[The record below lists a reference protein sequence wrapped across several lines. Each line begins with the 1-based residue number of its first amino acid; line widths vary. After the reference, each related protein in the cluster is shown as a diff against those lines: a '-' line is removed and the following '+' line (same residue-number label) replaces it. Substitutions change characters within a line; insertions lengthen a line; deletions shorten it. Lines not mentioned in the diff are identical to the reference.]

1 MSKTVLVHSKDSQAN
16 TDFNNKNGSIDS
28 DNIDSSNIDN
38 NGIDSSNIDSDNI
51 NNDNIESAIYQL
63 ATMLRERRTLVLSG
77 AGISTESGIP
87 DYRGP
92 TAKPRNPM
100 RYQMFVKSAAA
111 RQRYWA
117 RSTVGWAFVADRY
130 PNAGHEAVMQLEA
143 AGFFTGVLTQNVDGL
158 HQAAGSQQVLEL
170 HGRLSQVRCLQC
182 QRLESRHRLQG
193 RLLEHNPAFKTT
205 VVDLAPDGDAEIPDE
220 HIHTF
225 TVPACRYCGGVLK
238 PDVVFFGENV
248 PKPRVA
254 RAWQY
259 LENADALLVLGSSLT
274 VRSGYRFVV
283 RAAQENKPVAIVNLG
298 ETRGDNDADFKL
310 AAPLGVTLQHLARQ
324 LGC

>member
-1 MSKTVLVHSKDSQAN
+1 
-16 TDFNNKNGSIDS
+16 
-28 DNIDSSNIDN
+28 
-38 NGIDSSNIDSDNI
+38 
-51 NNDNIESAIYQL
+51 
-63 ATMLRERRTLVLSG
+63 VLSG

-92 TAKPRNPM
+92 NAKPRNPM
-100 RYQMFVKSAAA
+100 RYQMFVNSAVA

-117 RSTVGWAFVADRY
+117 RSTVGWAFVAERH
-130 PNAGHEAVMQLEA
+130 PNTGHQAVQQLEA
-143 AGFFTGVLTQNVDGL
+143 AGFLTGVLTQNVDGL
-158 HQAAGSQQVLEL
+158 HQAAGSPKVLEL

-182 QRLESRHRLQG
+182 QRLEHRAHLQK
-193 RLLEHNPAFKTT
+193 RLLEHNPSFKTY
-205 VVDLAPDGDAEIPDE
+205 VVDVAPDGDAEIPDE

-225 TVPACRYCGGVLK
+225 TVPACQHCAGVLK

-248 PKPRVA
+248 PKPRVE

-259 LENADALLVLGSSLT
+259 LDEADTLLVLGSSLT

-283 RAAQENKPVAIVNLG
+283 RAVQEKKPVTIINLG
-298 ETRGDNDADFKL
+298 ETRGDGDATLKL
-310 AAPLGVTLQHLARQ
+310 DAPLGITLQQLVSQ

>member
-1 MSKTVLVHSKDSQAN
+1 VSKPVAVHDADTRAIPRDANNLHHLDTATRNTAINDAAIDQLV
-16 TDFNNKNGSIDS
+16 
-28 DNIDSSNIDN
+28 
-38 NGIDSSNIDSDNI
+38 
-51 NNDNIESAIYQL
+51 
-63 ATMLRERRTLVLSG
+63 TMLRQRRTLVLTG

-117 RSTVGWAFVADRY
+117 RSAVGWAFVADRY
-130 PNAGHEAVMQLEA
+130 PNAGHDAVAQLED
-143 AGFFTGVLTQNVDGL
+143 AGLISRVLTQNVDGL

-182 QRLESRHRLQG
+182 QKLESRHRLQG
-193 RLLEHNPAFKTT
+193 RLLEHNPTFKTY
-205 VVDLAPDGDAEIPDE
+205 VLDVAPDGDAEIPDE

-248 PKPRVA
+248 PKPRVE
-254 RAWQY
+254 RAWQW
-259 LENADALLVLGSSLT
+259 LEDADALLVLGSSLT

-283 RAAQENKPVAIVNLG
+283 KAAQDGKPVAIINLG
-298 ETRGDNDADFKL
+298 ETRGDNDATLKL
-310 AAPLGVTLQHLARQ
+310 DAPLGTTLQALVQQLA
-324 LGC
+324 C

>member
-1 MSKTVLVHSKDSQAN
+1 MGVVYSDGVSKPVLVAEVHSPTNTPHDPDSN
-16 TDFNNKNGSIDS
+16 
-28 DNIDSSNIDN
+28 NIDN
-38 NGIDSSNIDSDNI
+38 NDISNSEISNK
-51 NNDNIESAIYQL
+51 NNNIERVITQL

-92 TAKPRNPM
+92 SAKPRNPM
-100 RYQMFVKSAAA
+100 RYQMFVNSATA

-130 PNAGHEAVMQLEA
+130 PNAGHEAVTQLEA
-143 AGFFTGVLTQNVDGL
+143 ARFFTGVLTQNVDGL
-158 HQAAGSQQVLEL
+158 HQAAGSKHVLEL

-182 QRLESRHRLQG
+182 QRLESRHRLQE
-193 RLLEHNPAFKTT
+193 RMLEHNPTFKTY
-205 VVDLAPDGDAEIPDE
+205 VVDVAPDGDAEIPDE

-248 PKPRVA
+248 PKPRVE
-254 RAWQY
+254 RAWQW
-259 LENADALLVLGSSLT
+259 LEDADALLVLGSSLT

-283 RAAQENKPVAIVNLG
+283 HAAQENKPVLIINLG
-298 ETRGDNDADFKL
+298 ETRGDGDATFKVN
-310 AAPLGVTLQHLARQ
+310 APLGETLRHLARH